1 MMAIEE
7 IYANDSEE
15 EKERKRRLREK
26 EEEEL
31 KKKKKMGEE
40 EEEELSSSAGSGAH
54 MQAKALVSLGMLAAS
69 ELAMATPNQIQQLNN
84 NDLTNALQQTPVLGM
99 LKSLDPNFKLDPV
112 AFGKSLDA
120 WNEQHGD
127 TPLNELSPTA
137 IGMHPLMQ
145 IPGVKTFVNAFT
157 GEMNKLTQGQN
168 VSPEMQAGLD
178 MMNQTADVINSATPV
193 REVSG
198 GLMGKFVSA
207 TGRFAAKFVMKN
219 QQVAENFGQAVA
231 AIDSRSSAEVA
242 QTSGEPGRSLI
253 NVGAK
258 LAGKLSNLYKGS
270 ASATPNATASNKGP
284 SKLGQSLLSG
294 VKSMKPT
301 PPTGGKK

>member
-1 MMAIEE
+1 MAIEE
-7 IYANDSEE
+7 VYGNDTEE
-15 EKERKRRLREK
+15 EKERKRREREK

-69 ELAMATPNQIQQLNN
+69 EVATATPNQIQQINN

-112 AFGKSLDA
+112 AFGNSLDA
-120 WNEQHGD
+120 WNEQHGN

-137 IGMHPLMQ
+137 ISMHPLMQ
-145 IPGVKTFVNAFT
+145 IHGVQTFVNAFT

-178 MMNQTADVINSATPV
+178 MMNQTADAINSATPV

-207 TGRFAAKFVMKN
+207 AGKFAAKFVMKN
-219 QQVAENFGQAVA
+219 QQAAENFGQAAA
-231 AIDSRSSAEVA
+231 AIDSRQPGEVA
-242 QTSGEPGRSLI
+242 QASGAVGQSLI
-253 NVGAK
+253 NVGMK
-258 LAGKLSNLYKGS
+258 LKNKLGNLYKGP
-270 ASATPNATASNKGP
+270 ATTPAATASNNGP
-284 SKLGQSLLSG
+284 SKLATSLNASM
-294 VKSMKPT
+294 KSMKPT
-301 PPTGGKK
+301 PPTGETGKK